1 MTRSQFA
8 ELRVHQ
14 IGSALGARAPRFSR
28 RMGEQYPFGA
38 EYGAAITK
46 YERVR
51 TPLSDKVLFVVGV
64 IGVIAALAFNN
75 WSPFV

>member
-1 MTRSQFA
+1 
-8 ELRVHQ
+8 
-14 IGSALGARAPRFSR
+14 
-28 RMGEQYPFGA
+28 MGEQYPFGA